1 MIITAHPVTFRR
13 YRAMDYSSVSS
24 LWTRINQEL
33 APVGM
38 EKLFEQYIA
47 MTIEVNVQLDYIGH
61 GSPGR
66 FDRDPE
72 VLEDLLD
79 LRFETAFAD

>member
-1 MIITAHPVTFRR
+1 
-13 YRAMDYSSVSS
+13 MDYSSVSS

-47 MTIEVNVQLDYIGH
+47 MKIEVNVQLDYIGH